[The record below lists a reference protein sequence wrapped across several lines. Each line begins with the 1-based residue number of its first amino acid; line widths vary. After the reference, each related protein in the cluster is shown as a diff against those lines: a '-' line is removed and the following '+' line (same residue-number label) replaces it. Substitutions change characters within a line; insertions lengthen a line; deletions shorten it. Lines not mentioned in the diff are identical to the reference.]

1 MSVYRVKI
9 TDEKQNNKTMD
20 IKIDTFEEFIKWY
33 NTFKSFEKGKN
44 ITYES
49 IEIDDNIENSI
60 L

>member
-1 MSVYRVKI
+1 MSLYRVKI
-9 TDEKQNNKTMD
+9 TDEKQNNKTID

-33 NTFKSFEKGKN
+33 NTFKTFEKEKN

-49 IEIDDNIENSI
+49 IDNDDNTENSI